1 MMRHVLLCALTTIA
15 ALAPLSTQGADKLV
29 LKSVNVDLPSGDR
42 MFPDRPGAEAVN
54 NNCLAC
60 HSAGMVLTQ
69 PALSKA
75 QWHEEV
81 EKMRNA
87 YKAPIDAKDVD
98 PIVDY
103 LAGLAAAR

>member
-1 MMRHVLLCALTTIA
+1 MERRKLLATVIAIA
-15 ALAPLSTQGADKLV
+15 ALTPLGAHAADKLMF
-29 LKSVNVDLPSGDR
+29 KSVNVDLPTGDR
-42 MFPDRPGAEAVN
+42 MFPERPGAEVVN

-75 QWHEEV
+75 QWRTEV

-103 LAGLAAAR
+103 LAGLAKAE

>member
-1 MMRHVLLCALTTIA
+1 MRHVLLSAVIAIA
-15 ALAPLSTQGADKLV
+15 ALVPLSTHAADKLV
-29 LKSVNVDLPSGDR
+29 LKSVNLDLPPGDR
-42 MFPDRPGAEAVN
+42 MFPERPGSEAAN

-75 QWHEEV
+75 EWRSEV

-87 YKAPIDAKDVD
+87 YKAPIEAADVD
-98 PIVDY
+98 AIVDY
-103 LAGLAAAR
+103 LVGLAGAK